1 MAFDEKVCKNGWITE
16 LFYLHSRINSINKTG
31 HSRYVVF

>member
-16 LFYLHSRINSINKTG
+16 LFSLDSRINSINKTG
-31 HSRYVVF
+31 RSRYVVF